1 MMETPS
7 PRERLL
13 SVLHKERE
21 NVDRPPVICMGG
33 MMNAAVVEIMERTGH
48 TLPEAHVDAR
58 LMAQLS
64 LDIHEETGF
73 ENFGLPFCMTVEAE
87 VLGSTVN
94 LGSFSCEPKIEKEA
108 FSSVSRVEVRDVHRA
123 ADSGRIPVVLEAIGA
138 LSQSHPRIPVIGA
151 LTGPISLTAS
161 LVDPMTFYKELRTK
175 RERSHEVL
183 DYVSDFLGVYAE
195 RMVEHGA
202 SAIAIG
208 DPSATGEILGPHAFK
223 EFALKYINRIADR
236 VHIAGVPVIL
246 HICGNIGSVKH
257 LLPELRVDAI
267 STDAL
272 VSLVRLKE
280 EFPGLVTMGNVST
293 YLLEFG
299 DRDRVARTTVR
310 LVEEGVDIIAPA
322 CGLSTSTSLE
332 LIRAMTNAAKET
344 HPRG

>member
-1 MMETPS
+1 METPS
-7 PRERLL
+7 PRARLL

-21 NVDRPPVICMGG
+21 DVDRPPVICMGG

-64 LDIHEETGF
+64 LDIHEQTGF

-87 VLGSTVN
+87 VLGSAVS
-94 LGSFSCEPKIEKEA
+94 LGSLSCEPKIEKEA
-108 FSSVSRVEVRDVHRA
+108 FSSVSLVEFRDVHNA
-123 ADSGRIPVVLEAIGA
+123 VNSGRIRVVLEAIGI
-138 LSQSHPRIPVIGA
+138 LSQAHPHIPVIGA

-175 RERSHEVL
+175 QERSREVL
-183 DYVSDFLGVYAE
+183 EYVSDFLGLYAE
-195 RMVEHGA
+195 RMVDHGA
-202 SAIAIG
+202 SCIAIG

-223 EFALKYINRIADR
+223 EYAVRYINRIADR
-236 VHIAGVPVIL
+236 VRIAGVPVIL

-267 STDAL
+267 STDVV

-299 DRDRVARTTVR
+299 DPDRVARTTTR
-310 LVEEGVDIIAPA
+310 LVDEGIDIIAPA
-322 CGLSTSTSLE
+322 CGLSTSTSLA
-332 LIRAMTNAAKET
+332 LIRAMTDAAKET
-344 HPRG
+344 RPRG